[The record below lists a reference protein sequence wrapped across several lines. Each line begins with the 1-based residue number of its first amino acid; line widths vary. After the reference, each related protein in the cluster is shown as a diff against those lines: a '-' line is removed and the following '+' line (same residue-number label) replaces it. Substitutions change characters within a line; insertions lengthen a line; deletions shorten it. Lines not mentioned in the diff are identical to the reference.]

1 MCVQVSKS
9 GWKQRHGDPRPDQLT
24 SITPAPEAG
33 LNHLEELTFKSFKW
47 WLFSF
52 LPDTMNFCSDKR
64 LDSIFSL
71 LSDPV
76 VHCERVASVQT
87 PSISRAGG
95 CWSHHQANTQNTNT
109 MQTEKLLH
117 VPREM
122 PSQAII
128 TTDRGQGF
136 TRRPAGMAS
145 VWYSGVAL
153 EAGVSHAPSPPP
165 GTRAADQAV
174 LYRGWRDHCR
184 TTATLQLQWVLPA
197 DVSAVSRACS
207 THWCWLLAG
216 LETVSPGAAAHPS
229 AEISSPVR
237 TRSPHVATHVT
248 LRLAKT
254 ICTHWKFCLTAGS
267 RRLGLVPSCVGAR
280 RGWEVP
286 RCQSAASHQSRRA
299 ANCYNLE
306 VE

>member
-1 MCVQVSKS
+1 
-9 GWKQRHGDPRPDQLT
+9 
-24 SITPAPEAG
+24 
-33 LNHLEELTFKSFKW
+33 
-47 WLFSF
+47 
-52 LPDTMNFCSDKR
+52 MNFCSDKR

-95 CWSHHQANTQNTNT
+95 CWSHHQANTQNTNI

-153 EAGVSHAPSPPP
+153 EAGESH
-165 GTRAADQAV
+165 TRPHRRLAHELLTKQSCIA
-174 LYRGWRDHCR
+174 GGG
-184 TTATLQLQWVLPA
+184 TTAGPLPLCSCSEYYLQMCLQYTLVLA
-197 DVSAVSRACS
+197 
-207 THWCWLLAG
+207 AG
-216 LETVSPGAAAHPS
+216 VARDCQPG
-229 AEISSPVR
+229 
-237 TRSPHVATHVT
+237 
-248 LRLAKT
+248 
-254 ICTHWKFCLTAGS
+254 
-267 RRLGLVPSCVGAR
+267 R
-280 RGWEVP
+280 RGP
-286 RCQSAASHQSRRA
+286 SISRDIISGADTLTSRGHTRDTWPHT
-299 ANCYNLE
+299 
-306 VE
+306 